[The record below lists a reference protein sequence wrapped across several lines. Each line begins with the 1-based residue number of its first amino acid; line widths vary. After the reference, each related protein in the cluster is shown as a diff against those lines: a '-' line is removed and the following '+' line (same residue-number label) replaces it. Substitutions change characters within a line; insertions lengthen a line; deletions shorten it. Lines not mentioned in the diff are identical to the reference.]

1 MATRKKIYYGETE
14 IKRGLY
20 TNGLILMTAET
31 WENYVGPY
39 HYYESTGEI
48 FSEFDW
54 HPTKSKKL
62 IPYVGG
68 KSQSYFRYLDLVH
81 YTTVKGQ
88 KEALIGPIRIDKFS
102 SPVEY
107 LVMPSEKEKV
117 EGIMTRYFVFK
128 RNEKSSKLPIEVDAN
143 QAENYKSS
151 NRGINQLLY
160 ELLELPWK
168 ITGPEYDIM
177 GGGIL
182 KTPGVFDTNKRIV
195 ERYSRKFPIL
205 IKKVTNYRQFS
216 IYDK

>member
-1 MATRKKIYYGETE
+1 MAIRKKIYYGETE
-14 IKRGLY
+14 IKRDLY
-20 TNGLILMTAET
+20 TNGLVLMTAET

-62 IPYVGG
+62 IPYIGG
-68 KSQSYFRYLDLVH
+68 KSQSYFKYLDLVH
-81 YTTVKGQ
+81 YTTVKGE
-88 KEALIGPIRIDKFS
+88 KEPLIGPIKLDKFS

-107 LVMPSEKEKV
+107 LVMPSEKEKI
-117 EGIMTRYFVFK
+117 EGVMTRYFVFK
-128 RNEKSSKLPIEVDAN
+128 RNEKSNKLPIEIDTN
-143 QAENYKSS
+143 QAENYRTS

-168 ITGPEYDIM
+168 ITGPEYDVM
-177 GGGIL
+177 NGSIL

-205 IKKVTNYRQFS
+205 MKKLTNYRQFS

>member
-68 KSQSYFRYLDLVH
+68 KSQSYFIYLDLVH

>member
-14 IKRGLY
+14 IKRDLY
-20 TNGLILMTAET
+20 TNGLVLMTAET

-205 IKKVTNYRQFS
+205 MKKVTNYRQLS

>member
-14 IKRGLY
+14 IKRDLY
-20 TNGLILMTAET
+20 TNGLVLMTAET

-107 LVMPSEKEKV
+107 LVMPSEKDKV

-205 IKKVTNYRQFS
+205 MKKVTNYRQFS

>member
-14 IKRGLY
+14 IKRDLY
-20 TNGLILMTAET
+20 TNGLVLMTAET

-205 IKKVTNYRQFS
+205 MKKVTNYRQFS